1 MEKTKQNL
9 KIIALTLA
17 ALGALSGA
25 VEGQDGGL
33 SPTDE
38 TAEEIRTDQAE
49 ARDEPRRRIV
59 TREQIR
65 EHQNPLAEA
74 LMKPFRAIAPAVTD
88 RVTRFEENREYRFLF
103 GVGGNLPV
111 SPVFGSSSPGA
122 GFGVGFTASTKDY
135 ISKDFRL
142 TASSIVSFSGYIDS
156 AAGFG
161 LTPSSLEKRD
171 VALRVEAFQSVRP
184 KEDYFGAGP
193 NSFRSARST
202 FFHRETGLRANGSVK
217 LGKDYR
223 AGGFASV
230 SRNDIT
236 DGSDARGAP
245 IGSVYK
251 PGSLP
256 GFGGNIRLLEI
267 GGFFQADR
275 TDEPEYPRAGWFAR
289 VSLSA
294 SKGLGKSD
302 HSWRTFEIDSRG
314 YVPLGSKD
322 RVIALR
328 FLGSFR
334 DPSNGSGIPFFRLSR
349 LGDGDT
355 LRGYETHRYRG
366 ASSVHLS
373 VEYRYKLIQGIET
386 GGLRGMDAV
395 FFGDFGQVYD
405 RLGDLKWGNIQ
416 TTWGGGV
423 QFLSAK
429 RVTFAILYAQSP
441 EGGGM
446 IFRTGKTF

>member
-1 MEKTKQNL
+1 MKRNRSYL
-9 KIIALTLA
+9 KIIALSLA
-17 ALGALSGA
+17 VFGVFSASAA
-25 VEGQDGGL
+25 GQEKEVRPADGVPEDVKAG
-33 SPTDE
+33 SEEQTDE
-38 TAEEIRTDQAE
+38 T
-49 ARDEPRRRIV
+49 RRRIV

-65 EHQNPLAEA
+65 ERRNVLGEA

-88 RVTRFEENREYRFLF
+88 RVTKFEENREYRFLF

-122 GFGVGFTASTKDY
+122 GFGAGFTASTKDY
-135 ISKDFRL
+135 ISENFRL
-142 TASSIVSFSGYIDS
+142 TASSFVSFSGYIDS
-156 AAGFG
+156 AAGFELTPAAFEESG
-161 LTPSSLEKRD
+161 LT
-171 VALRVEAFQSVRP
+171 VRVEAFQSVRP

-193 NSFRSARST
+193 NSFRGERTT
-202 FFHRETGLRANGSVK
+202 FFHRETGFRAEGSLK
-217 LGKDYR
+217 LARNYR

-236 DGSDARGAP
+236 DGSDARGSAISTAYDP
-245 IGSVYK
+245 E
-251 PGSLP
+251 SLP
-256 GFGGNIRLLEI
+256 GFGRNIRLLEV
-267 GGFFQADR
+267 GGFFEVDQR
-275 TDEPEYPRAGWFAR
+275 DEPEYPRSGWFAR
-289 VSLSA
+289 ASLSTTE
-294 SKGLGKSD
+294 GVGKSD
-302 HSWRTFEIDSRG
+302 YSWRTLEIDSRG
-314 YVPLGSKD
+314 YLPLGSKD
-322 RVIALR
+322 RVIAVR

-334 DPSNGSGIPFFRLSR
+334 DASNSSGIPFFRMSK
-349 LGDGDT
+349 LGDGET

-405 RLGDLKWGNIQ
+405 RLEDLKWSNLHAS
-416 TTWGGGV
+416 WGGGV

-429 RVTFAILYAQSP
+429 RVTFAVMYAQSP
-441 EGGGM
+441 EGGGL